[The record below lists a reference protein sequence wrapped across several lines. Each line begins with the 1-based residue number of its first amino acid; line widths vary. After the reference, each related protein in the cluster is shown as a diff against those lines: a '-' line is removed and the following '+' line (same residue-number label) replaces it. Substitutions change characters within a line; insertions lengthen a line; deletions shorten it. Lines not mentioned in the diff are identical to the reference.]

1 MSKLP
6 LKNLDGQSLGE
17 VELADALLSPGK
29 GGQAV
34 RDAVVAHQANLRSG
48 SAHTLGKG
56 AVAGT
61 GQKPWKQ
68 KGTGRARAGYA
79 RSPVWRGGGV
89 AHGPHTRDFGWAL
102 PRKAARL
109 AFRHALG
116 ARVAESAVTVL
127 DEFSLA
133 GPKTKQLQA
142 AIRKL
147 GAGKGLL
154 IIVDRPDRNL
164 SLAARNL
171 PKVEVATAAA
181 VNTYSLLRWPA
192 IVVTQAALAGLERR
206 LSVKKGAEA

>member
-1 MSKLP
+1 MSTLP

-17 VELADALLSPGK
+17 VKLSDALQAPEK

-34 RDAVVAHQANLRSG
+34 RDAVVAHQANLRAG

-61 GQKPWKQ
+61 GQKPWRQ

-89 AHGPHTRDFGWAL
+89 AHGPHTRDFGWSL

-109 AFRHALG
+109 AFRHAWG
-116 ARVAESAVTVL
+116 ARVDEAAVSVL
-127 DEFSLA
+127 EDMSLA
-133 GPKTKQLQA
+133 EPKTKLLQA
-142 AIRKL
+142 AVRKL

-171 PKVEVATAAA
+171 KKVEVATAAS

-192 IVVTQAALAGLERR
+192 VVVTRAGLAGLERR
-206 LSVKKGAEA
+206 MSAKKGAEA